1 MLFSSIIFLFYFLP
15 ITLLV
20 YFIVPK
26 KAKNAVLLIASIFFY
41 SWGEPVYV
49 FLMLFSAIFNYF
61 MAIDIG
67 REKAWGESGKKT
79 LIFTVIVNLF
89 ILSFFKYY
97 G

>member
-1 MLFSSIIFLFYFLP
+1 
-15 ITLLV
+15 
-20 YFIVPK
+20 
-26 KAKNAVLLIASIFFY
+26 
-41 SWGEPVYV
+41 
-49 FLMLFSAIFNYF
+49 MLFSAIFNYF

-97 G
+97 GFLMDTINGILGTHISYTALALPIGIFILHFPGAVLYL